1 MAATDSVHQGSPS
14 FKISGIDIDS
24 LMGKEV
30 SCQIGEAVF
39 GAFVQDGVSEVVG
52 IVGTVGDSSLAMF

>member
-39 GAFVQDGVSEVVG
+39 GAFV
-52 IVGTVGDSSLAMF
+52 